1 MESSAGEGGVVVAEG
16 TRHGFRTQLTY
27 VRLDTPNKRVVIKGA
42 EEHHQKLDEMA
53 GLVAF
58 PRLER

>member
-1 MESSAGEGGVVVAEG
+1 MVAEG